1 MGTGRSASGGEAGMS
16 GTLVA
21 QGFLCRAEEVA
32 EGAAR
37 GFALTGRRH
46 KVIVLR
52 KGGRL
57 YGWLDA
63 CPHYDGGTPMAWKS
77 DAYLNGAGTHLAC
90 HSHGAHFDMTTGVC
104 TLGPC
109 LGQALTRVE
118 LHVTTAGE
126 VFAAI

>member
-1 MGTGRSASGGEAGMS
+1 MGAEWAAPRGQGEMTRA
-16 GTLVA
+16 
-21 QGFLCRAEEVA
+21 LCRAEEVA
-32 EGAAR
+32 EGTAR
-37 GFALTGRRH
+37 GFRVEGLRA

-52 KGGRL
+52 KAGRL
-57 YGWLDA
+57 HAWLDA
-63 CPHYDGGTPMAWKS
+63 CPHYEGGTPMAWKS

-90 HSHGAHFDMTTGVC
+90 HSHGAQFEMETGVC

-118 LHVTTAGE
+118 LHVTAGGE